1 MESEPEQPQEQPVQE
16 AQAPALE
23 AEITMETTEVP
34 AVEMPAET
42 PVAETIAVAV
52 SVAEAKI
59 DTASVAAAKAESER
73 NARKERVGKVTSN
86 KMMKTITVAVD
97 RKVKHPMYGKFMTRT
112 TKFTAHD
119 ETNECGIGDTVRIM
133 ETRPLSKN
141 KRWRLIE
148 IIEKAK

>member
-1 MESEPEQPQEQPVQE
+1 MESEIEQPQEQPVQE
-16 AQAPALE
+16 AQAPVV
-23 AEITMETTEVP
+23 ETETVETPVTETPV
-34 AVEMPAET
+34 VEMPVMKAPAT
-42 PVAETIAVAV
+42 DNQTSAV
-52 SVAEAKI
+52 SA
-59 DTASVAAAKAESER
+59 TAAKAESER
-73 NARKERVGKVTSN
+73 NSRKERVGKVTSN

-97 RKVKHPMYGKFMTRT
+97 RKVKHPMYGKFMNRT

-119 ETNECGIGDTVRIM
+119 EKNECGIGDTVRIM